1 MVSSMVIYFNL
12 KGGKMI
18 KYRGPGNSWDVKVR
32 KSAVTGGKAEISDVK
47 FRTACTFIKTHK
59 EE

>member
-1 MVSSMVIYFNL
+1 
-12 KGGKMI
+12 MI

-59 EE
+59 GE

>member
-1 MVSSMVIYFNL
+1 MVIYFNL

-32 KSAVTGGKAEISDVK
+32 KSTVTGGKAEISDVK